1 MEPDKK
7 FGSSF
12 NKKPCSG
19 SLRQPLL
26 FMKHLNNLTILCKN
40 KGLGFGAK
48 ATQSQGIW
56 AGAGKE
62 SVTLT
67 LLRVHLKY
75 LFNNSH
81 KLHGTLPLFMLF
93 LK

>member
-48 ATQSQGIW
+48 ATKSQGI
-56 AGAGKE
+56 
-62 SVTLT
+62 
-67 LLRVHLKY
+67 
-75 LFNNSH
+75 
-81 KLHGTLPLFMLF
+81 
-93 LK
+93 